1 VYEVATQNYQGI
13 FENIE
18 SIIDFTVQI
27 LGLSIILFLLTYLIL
42 KLYRDSISSS
52 DTKSIESD
60 PTMDLSSNDK
70 IENSI

>member
-1 VYEVATQNYQGI
+1 VYEVATQNYHGI

-18 SIIDFTVQI
+18 SIIVFTVQI

-60 PTMDLSSNDK
+60 PTTDLSSNDK